1 MTTEYDI
8 RKFDRIAKMR
18 KEGFWWD
25 EIEEYFYNSDGS
37 AKKFYY
43 AYKPDR
49 RATRPLVTTEF
60 KQKVKELRNEGLS
73 YSQIGAKLGTTR
85 NAISGLVYRW
95 KL

>member
-37 AKKFYY
+37 AKSFYY
-43 AYKPDR
+43 TYKPDR
-49 RATRPLVTTEF
+49 RGERPPVSTEL
-60 KQKVKELRNEGLS
+60 KQKIKELKLEGLS
-73 YSQIGAKLGTTR
+73 YSQIGAQLGTTK
-85 NAISGLVYRW
+85 NAVSGLVYRW